1 MEASPQP
8 SPSPQHPSASNALV
22 TAALAAATSSIAP
35 AAPRGWILNEEMR
48 TPRPMR
54 NLVPSTAAD
63 HEIEAAR
70 AGHVAGCCG
79 PADVKSDS

>member
-1 MEASPQP
+1 
-8 SPSPQHPSASNALV
+8 
-22 TAALAAATSSIAP
+22 
-35 AAPRGWILNEEMR
+35 
-48 TPRPMR
+48 MR